1 MAKAEMGMRLKVGY
15 AFFFLLFNFFFALN
29 FVQVFES
36 NKTTRHTAK
45 KGYATGCLFLK
56 AGVCLS
62 TPHPPLPF
70 VSLCCGCC
78 ACFMPFPSSWA
89 AAAERT
95 QTFPYILIHFYCHA
109 HEHTAP
115 STAKSNSPRAG
126 GSFSFLFPPRCL
138 ARKLKKKEKLFL
150 HNEFLRIFHLYEP
163 VQPLP
168 RLSPFSPAGNRFV
181 VLVACLTVKNFHF
194 PFYFFPLCC
203 SCSKS
208 HRARLTM
215 QIAGKY
221 LGLWLSKLRG
231 EERGRGRGRGTS
243 TSYSISR
250 N

>member
-45 KGYATGCLFLK
+45 RGMPQAVYFWKQGC
-56 AGVCLS
+56 ACL
-62 TPHPPLPF
+62 PPSPQHPF

-109 HEHTAP
+109 HEHAAP
-115 STAKSNSPRAG
+115 STAKSNSQRAG
-126 GSFSFLFPPRCL
+126 GSFSFLFPSRCL

-163 VQPLP
+163 VQPCP
-168 RLSPFSPAGNRFV
+168 LSPSLLPEIDSLCLSLAWLWKISIFHSIFSPSAV
-181 VLVACLTVKNFHF
+181 VAAKVTA
-194 PFYFFPLCC
+194 
-203 SCSKS
+203 
-208 HRARLTM
+208 
-215 QIAGKY
+215 
-221 LGLWLSKLRG
+221 LG
-231 EERGRGRGRGTS
+231 
-243 TSYSISR
+243 
-250 N
+250 